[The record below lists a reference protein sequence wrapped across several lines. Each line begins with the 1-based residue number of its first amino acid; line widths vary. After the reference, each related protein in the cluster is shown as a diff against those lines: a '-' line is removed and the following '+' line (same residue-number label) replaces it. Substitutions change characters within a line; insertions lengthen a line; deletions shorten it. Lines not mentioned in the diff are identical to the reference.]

1 MERKEFTS
9 EQIAKIR
16 ESAMNNARISCALEG
31 MYISDANFEKIKA
44 IADEL
49 EKII

>member
-1 MERKEFTS
+1 MKRREFTP
-9 EQIAKIR
+9 EEIAKIR
-16 ESAMNNARISCALEG
+16 ESAMNNARASCALEG

-49 EKII
+49 EELI